1 MINLIS
7 VSCFLQ
13 LEQAKV
19 YISQWEVYSKQQT
32 DQLTE
37 SNDRVKQ
44 LEAELEKAKKPL
56 THLNSKLVD
65 VSITSL
71 MCRRAGAV

>member
-1 MINLIS
+1 MT

-13 LEQAKV
+13 LEWAKL

-32 DQLTE
+32 YQLTE

-44 LEAELEKAKKPL
+44 LEAQLEKGEKSL

-65 VSITSL
+65 VCNYSS
-71 MCRRAGAV
+71 MCR

>member
-44 LEAELEKAKKPL
+44 LEAELEKAEKSL

-71 MCRRAGAV
+71 MCRRVCAV